1 MAGGWRAK
9 VAALKRE
16 VVAIALAARDP
27 RTPWTARLLVLG
39 IVAYA
44 VSPIDLIPDFIP
56 VLGFLDELLLLPAAL
71 MLAVRLIPAEV
82 MAEARGRAEGQRL
95 SPSRGAAAV
104 IVLLWLA
111 GAAWAVHLLWPY
123 FQAFALR

>member
-9 VAALKRE
+9 VDALKRE
-16 VVAIALAARDP
+16 VVAIALAAHDR

-82 MAEARGRAEGQRL
+82 MAEARHRAEGQTL
-95 SPSRGAAAV
+95 SPSRGAAVV
-104 IVLLWLA
+104 IVLLWIA
-111 GAAWAVHLLWPY
+111 VAAWAGHLLWPV
-123 FQAFALR
+123 FRDFALR